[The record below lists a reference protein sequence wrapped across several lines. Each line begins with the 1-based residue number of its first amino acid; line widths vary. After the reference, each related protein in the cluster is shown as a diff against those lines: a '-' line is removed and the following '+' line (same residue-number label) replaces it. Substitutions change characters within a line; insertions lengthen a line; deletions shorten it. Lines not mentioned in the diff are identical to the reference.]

1 MYNLRREVM
10 LECFDSGL
18 FYFLYYSLLWLK
30 TQYHTWISIVLS
42 ISGVCSLSLRT
53 IGQVLGAGECYTGWG
68 HTTDLIVVTTHNVH
82 LVNLHLSQK
91 EQHVTT
97 TSRLL
102 CSSSQVLECR
112 HNTELIHPDHLW
124 ASYPSVLFYYI
135 LFYFIIRFYNSY
147 FLINQVII

>member
-1 MYNLRREVM
+1 MYVV

-30 TQYHTWISIVLS
+30 TQYYTWISVVLS
-42 ISGVCSLSLRT
+42 ISEVCLLSLRT
-53 IGQVLGAGECYTGWG
+53 ISQVLGAEECYTGWG

-102 CSSSQVLECR
+102 YSSSQVLECI
-112 HNTELIHPDHLW
+112 HNTELIHPDYLW

-135 LFYFIIRFYNSY
+135 LFYLIMRLYDSY
-147 FLINQVII
+147 FPIDQVII